1 MSTPEDL
8 PLVPWDEML
17 FVPLRE
23 VQAAMLAVAALRAGL
38 PDRIAGPALLPYLV
52 SRTAGDPSG
61 DAHLPPQGRHPA
73 TRPVTD
79 LDSGLLYLDGLMD
92 RLRER
97 KPNGGFDPGSERA
110 L

>member
-1 MSTPEDL
+1 M
-8 PLVPWDEML
+8 PLDEML
-17 FVPLRE
+17 VVPLRE

-38 PDRIAGPALLPYLV
+38 LDKTAGPALLPYLIG
-52 SRTAGDPSG
+52 RRAGDPSE
-61 DAHLPPQGRHPA
+61 DTHLPPQGPHPA
-73 TRPVTD
+73 AGAVTD
-79 LDSGLLYLDGLMD
+79 LDSGLLYLDALMD